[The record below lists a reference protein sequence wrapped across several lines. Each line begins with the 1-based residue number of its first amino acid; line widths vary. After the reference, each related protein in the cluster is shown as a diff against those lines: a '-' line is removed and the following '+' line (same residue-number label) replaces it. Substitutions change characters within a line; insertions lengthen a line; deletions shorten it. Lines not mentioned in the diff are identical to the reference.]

1 MPRPIDA
8 PKGSDAIEDLVRR
21 SIALIDGREKPRL
34 RFDKV
39 ALRFVET
46 VKGAVGDAV
55 PDGVTIAFTIAAPIR
70 VASKTAV
77 ELEEKIR
84 EHLSHRSPPADV
96 RETIQGNDIR
106 VRIFNGPPGP
116 KAVGFVHTAAPS
128 AAKTLLDTTESVLK
142 FVDGT
147 KGIDQKP

>member
-1 MPRPIDA
+1 M
-8 PKGSDAIEDLVRR
+8 
-21 SIALIDGREKPRL
+21 DGREKPRL

-39 ALRFVET
+39 ALRFVDT
-46 VKGAVGDAV
+46 VKGALGDAV
-55 PDGVTIAFTIAAPIR
+55 PDGATVAFTIAAPIR

-84 EHLSHRSPPADV
+84 KHLGRRSCKAEI
-96 RETIQGNDIR
+96 REAIQGNDIR
-106 VRIFNGPPGP
+106 VRILKSPRGTP
-116 KAVGFVHTAAPS
+116 KAVGFVHTAEPS

-142 FVDGT
+142 SVDGT